1 MPGFPRCGRLSAAAS
16 VSTDAFS
23 GGLRP
28 TAGGRLSGGRRK
40 ASRMCFARAVRNDA
54 AGSRR
59 AEQLR
64 GYCRVTAQDFR
75 RWRKLAG
82 GSLTAEKQRCRSP
95 QAEGGFRAAERFLR
109 PACPPS
115 GAPAPPCSLRDV
127 RRESGLGRAK
137 DRVSFW
143 NLPSEFVLYALLQS
157 RRASFERCDPLL
169 RNRMPSVPAWLPPR
183 FAGRP
188 QLFVCGTPLR

>member
-1 MPGFPRCGRLSAAAS
+1 MPGFPRCGRLPAAAS
-16 VSTDAFS
+16 VSTDALS

-28 TAGGRLSGGRRK
+28 ASGGRLSGGRRK

-54 AGSRR
+54 AGSQR

-95 QAEGGFRAAERFLR
+95 QTESGFRAAERFLW

-127 RRESGLGRAK
+127 RRKSGLGRAK
-137 DRVSFW
+137 DRVFFW
-143 NLPSEFVLYALLQS
+143 NLPSEFVLYALLQKPTS
-157 RRASFERCDPLL
+157 
-169 RNRMPSVPAWLPPR
+169 
-183 FAGRP
+183 
-188 QLFVCGTPLR
+188 LF

>member
-1 MPGFPRCGRLSAAAS
+1 MPGFPRCGRLPAAAS

-23 GGLRP
+23 GGLRSA
-28 TAGGRLSGGRRK
+28 AGGRLSGGRRD
-40 ASRMCFARAVRNDA
+40 APRMGIARAVRNDA

-64 GYCRVTAQDFR
+64 GRGHATGFPDR
-75 RWRKLAG
+75 REAEMPKPAG
-82 GSLTAEKQRCRSP
+82 RRRLPRRRTFS
-95 QAEGGFRAAERFLR
+95 AAGLSAVRR
-109 PACPPS
+109 ACP
-115 GAPAPPCSLRDV
+115 AVFLRDV
-127 RRESGLGRAK
+127 RRESGIGRAK

-188 QLFVCGTPLR
+188 QLFACGTPLR